1 MFCKKCGSQIPDNSA
16 FCPECGAAV
25 SAAQAEP
32 EAAEQPSNAPEA
44 PAAKP
49 AMNKHRLIGIIAV
62 GAAALVVII
71 ILVAILAG
79 GGKGWEKVL
88 KKEMNCARTGDS
100 EPLAELI
107 PDKMYEAIADHYDVD
122 AEELKEYFID
132 EYLSDGSMLDD
143 DYTFLKYEVTKEKD
157 CSSSD
162 LKDIKEYLKDRGISS
177 KDDVKEAVV
186 VKVKIYFK
194 DEDGDKDDIKGEF
207 TFVKI
212 DGKWYDYELI
222 ESVCYT
228 ANYMSW

>member
-25 SAAQAEP
+25 SAAQAE
-32 EAAEQPSNAPEA
+32 QPSNAPMA

-49 AMNKHRLIGIIAV
+49 AMDKKRLTGIIAV

-88 KKEMNCARTGDS
+88 KKEMKCARTGDS

-107 PDKMYEAIADHYDVD
+107 PDKMYEAIADYYDVD
-122 AEELKEYFID
+122 AEDLKEYFID
-132 EYLSDGSMLDD
+132 EYLSDGSMLGD

-162 LKDIKEYLKDRGISS
+162 LKDIKEYLKERGISS
-177 KDDVKEAVV
+177 KDDVKEAIV

-194 DEDGDKDDIKGEF
+194 DEDGDRDDIKGEF

-222 ESVCYT
+222 ESVCY
-228 ANYMSW
+228 AAYYMSW

>member
-1 MFCKKCGSQIPDNSA
+1 MDKK
-16 FCPECGAAV
+16 
-25 SAAQAEP
+25 
-32 EAAEQPSNAPEA
+32 
-44 PAAKP
+44 
-49 AMNKHRLIGIIAV
+49 RLTGIIAV

-88 KKEMNCARTGDS
+88 KKEMKCARTGDS

-107 PDKMYEAIADHYDVD
+107 PDKMYEAIADYYDVD

-132 EYLSDGSMLDD
+132 EYLSDGSMLGD

-162 LKDIKEYLKDRGISS
+162 LKDIKEYLKERGISS

-194 DEDGDKDDIKGEF
+194 DEDGDRDDIKGEF
-207 TFVKI
+207 TFAKI

-222 ESVCYT
+222 ESVCY
-228 ANYMSW
+228 AAYYMSW

>member
-25 SAAQAEP
+25 SAAQAE
-32 EAAEQPSNAPEA
+32 QPSNAPMA

-49 AMNKHRLIGIIAV
+49 AMDKKRLTGIIAV

-107 PDKMYEAIADHYDVD
+107 PDKMYEAIADYYDVD
-122 AEELKEYFID
+122 AEDLKEYFID
-132 EYLSDGSMLDD
+132 EYLSDGSMLGD

-162 LKDIKEYLKDRGISS
+162 LKDIKEYLKERGISS

-194 DEDGDKDDIKGEF
+194 DEDGDRDDIKGEF

-222 ESVCYT
+222 ESVCY
-228 ANYMSW
+228 AAYYMSW

>member
-1 MFCKKCGSQIPDNSA
+1 MRY
-16 FCPECGAAV
+16 V
-25 SAAQAEP
+25 
-32 EAAEQPSNAPEA
+32 AEQRNF
-44 PAAKP
+44 
-49 AMNKHRLIGIIAV
+49 
-62 GAAALVVII
+62 
-71 ILVAILAG
+71 LVAILA

-122 AEELKEYFID
+122 AEDLKEYFID

-162 LKDIKEYLKDRGISS
+162 LKDIKEYLKERGISS
-177 KDDVKEAVV
+177 KDDVKEAIV
-186 VKVKIYFK
+186 VKVKIYYK
-194 DEDGDKDDIKGEF
+194 DEDGDRDDTKGEF

-212 DGKWYDYELI
+212 EGKWYDYEMI
-222 ESVCYT
+222 ESVCY
-228 ANYMSW
+228 AAYNMSW

>member
-1 MFCKKCGSQIPDNSA
+1 M
-16 FCPECGAAV
+16 
-25 SAAQAEP
+25 
-32 EAAEQPSNAPEA
+32 A

-49 AMNKHRLIGIIAV
+49 AMDKKRLTGIIAV

-107 PDKMYEAIADHYDVD
+107 PDKMYEAIADYYDVD
-122 AEELKEYFID
+122 AEDLKEYFID
-132 EYLSDGSMLDD
+132 EYLSDGSMLGD

-162 LKDIKEYLKDRGISS
+162 LKDIKEYLKERGISS

-194 DEDGDKDDIKGEF
+194 DEDGDRDDIKGEF

-222 ESVCYT
+222 ESVCY
-228 ANYMSW
+228 AAYYMSW

>member
-25 SAAQAEP
+25 SAAQAE
-32 EAAEQPSNAPEA
+32 QPSNAPMA

-49 AMNKHRLIGIIAV
+49 AMDKKRLTGIIAV

-88 KKEMNCARTGDS
+88 KKEMKCARTGDS

-107 PDKMYEAIADHYDVD
+107 PDKMYEAIADYYDVD

-132 EYLSDGSMLDD
+132 KYLSDVSMLGD

-162 LKDIKEYLKDRGISS
+162 LKDIKEYLKERGISS

-194 DEDGDKDDIKGEF
+194 DEDGDRDDIKGEF

-222 ESVCYT
+222 ESVCY
-228 ANYMSW
+228 AAYYMSW

>member
-25 SAAQAEP
+25 SAAQAE
-32 EAAEQPSNAPEA
+32 QPSNAPMA

-49 AMNKHRLIGIIAV
+49 AMDKKRLTGIIAV

-107 PDKMYEAIADHYDVD
+107 PDKMYEAIADYYDVD
-122 AEELKEYFID
+122 AEDLKEYFID

-162 LKDIKEYLKDRGISS
+162 LKDIKEYLKERGISS

-194 DEDGDKDDIKGEF
+194 DEDGDRDDIKGEF

-222 ESVCYT
+222 ESVCY
-228 ANYMSW
+228 AAYYMSW

>member
-25 SAAQAEP
+25 SAAQAE
-32 EAAEQPSNAPEA
+32 QPSNAPMA

-49 AMNKHRLIGIIAV
+49 AMDKKRLTGIIAV

-88 KKEMNCARTGDS
+88 KKEMKCARTGDS

-107 PDKMYEAIADHYDVD
+107 PDKMYEAIADYYDVD

-132 EYLSDGSMLDD
+132 EYLSDGSMLGD

-162 LKDIKEYLKDRGISS
+162 LKDIKEYLKERGISS

-194 DEDGDKDDIKGEF
+194 DEDGDRDDIKGEF

-222 ESVCYT
+222 ESVCY
-228 ANYMSW
+228 AAYYMSW